1 MKKPDVIR
9 IAIAEDHNILR
20 EALIPMLE
28 SDSTVKVLFDVSNGK
43 ELLEKLALMQP
54 DILLLDVEMPVLGG
68 REALRIM
75 RKEYPKMK
83 VIVLS
88 SHYSRKII
96 VDFIKLGAN
105 AFLPKTGER
114 KVLMEAIVGVHKD
127 GLYYDKY
134 VSGIMAKELAKSG
147 NKEISDVSFSDTELA
162 IITMICQDK
171 ISKEIAEALNL
182 SVRTVEYHRLQIM
195 KRTNSKKV
203 PDLFTFAIRHN
214 LIKVI

>member
-1 MKKPDVIR
+1 MKKPEAIS
-9 IAIAEDHNILR
+9 IAIVEDHKILR

-28 SDSTVKVLFDVSNGK
+28 SDNTVKVLFDVSNGK
-43 ELLEKLALMQP
+43 ELLERLPLSQP
-54 DILLLDVEMPVLGG
+54 EILLLDVEMPILGG
-68 REALRIM
+68 REALRII

-88 SHYSRKII
+88 SHFSRNIV

-114 KVLMEAIVGVHKD
+114 KVLMEAIIGVHKD

-134 VSGIMAKELAKSG
+134 VSGIMAKELAKTSS
-147 NKEISDVSFSDTELA
+147 KEIGEVSFSNTELA
-162 IITMICQDK
+162 IITMVCQDK
-171 ISKEIAEALNL
+171 ISKEIAEALKL

-195 KRTNSKKV
+195 RRTDSKKV
-203 PDLFTFAIRHN
+203 SDLFTFAIRHN